1 MAGPVKR
8 WAGLVVGMAV
18 RTSSCPRGRAGGSE
32 RPVPTELAPP
42 SGGGRGVRPEVVA
55 ATLGTSLTA
64 IERAVD
70 DLIERGTMER
80 AADSGELVAARGL
93 SLAETPHRLTLD
105 GRQLYAF
112 CAVDAVGIPAALR
125 IDARVESLCPA
136 CGARV
141 TLALSGGTVTDA
153 SPGAVIW
160 AAERDLTRSL
170 RRYT

>member
-1 MAGPVKR
+1 MRDFLATVDEFL
-8 WAGLVVGMAV
+8 ASFTAEEHAV
-18 RTSSCPRGRAGGSE
+18 TRAVFRSLLE
-32 RPVPTELAPP
+32 
-42 SGGGRGVRPEVVA
+42 GRGIRPEAVA

-64 IERAVD
+64 IERAVG
-70 DLIERGTMER
+70 DLIERGTLER
-80 AADSGELVAARGL
+80 DADSGELVGARGL
-93 SLAETPHRLTLD
+93 LVAETPHRLAFD
-105 GRQLYAF
+105 GRRLYAF

-125 IDARVESLCPA
+125 GDARVESLCHV